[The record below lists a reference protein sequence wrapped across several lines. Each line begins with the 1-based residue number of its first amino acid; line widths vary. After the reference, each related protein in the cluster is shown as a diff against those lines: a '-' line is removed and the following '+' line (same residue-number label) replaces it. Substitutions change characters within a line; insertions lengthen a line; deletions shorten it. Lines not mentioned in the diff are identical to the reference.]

1 MNAVPLLK
9 TTVEQ
14 YLDYD
19 DTADCRTEF
28 HGGEIFRLDDVSA
41 QHGILEMNVGIAL
54 GTRLKGSPCKPMG
67 GVRFQTVGDDFVRP
81 DIAVICG
88 PLAHTAN
95 RRAVTNPSLIV
106 EILSPSTANYDYG
119 AKFELYREMKSLT
132 EYALV
137 SQTRVRV
144 EVFRKTPN
152 GEWLLSSYTGLE
164 ETIPFHSVAA
174 TVPMTGIYAGADF

>member
-28 HGGEIFRLDDVSA
+28 HGGEIFRIDDVSV
-41 QHGILEMNVGIAL
+41 QHAILAANVIVAL
-54 GTRLKGSPCKPMG
+54 GNRLKGGLCQALLG
-67 GVRFQTVGDDFVRP
+67 ARFQTVDEGFVCP
-81 DIAVICG
+81 DAAVICG
-88 PLAHTAN
+88 PFAYTAN
-95 RRAVTNPSLIV
+95 RRAVTNPGLIV

-119 AKFELYREMKSLT
+119 GKFELYREMKSLT

-144 EVFRKTPN
+144 EVFRKTPT

-164 ETIPFHSVAA
+164 ETVPFQSVAV
-174 TVPMTGIYAGADF
+174 TVPMTEIYAGVDF